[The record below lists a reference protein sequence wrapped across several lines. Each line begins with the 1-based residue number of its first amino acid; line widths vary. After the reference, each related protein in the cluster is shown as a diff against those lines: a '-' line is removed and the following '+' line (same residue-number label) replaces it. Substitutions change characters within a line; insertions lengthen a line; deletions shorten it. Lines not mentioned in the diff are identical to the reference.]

1 MIKTIDDEIRNN
13 LFGRKDIYVSVSEF
27 TDDTILTAVKE
38 AISQHEVNRK
48 QISYLYDYVR
58 GKQPIL
64 NRIKEIRPEI
74 KNTVVEN
81 HALEIKNFKNG
92 FQFGEPVQYISRG
105 DEDINNTD
113 NRAEDKGIVGL
124 NQLMFNDDKSAKD
137 VELGD
142 WIFTCGVGYRI
153 CVQANNPKDVFE
165 TYILDPRTT
174 FVIKSSD
181 YRKIPVLGVTFC
193 DNYDENKKLSS
204 KQINVYSYDHYW
216 LIESQS
222 GEYKIKES
230 RNRAYKGIPIFEYK
244 NNSAKMGSFET
255 VIALCDELN
264 NINSNR
270 MDGIEQFIQSLIWFN
285 NCEINAEEY
294 EQLKQHGAIQTV
306 SGEGKQANIK
316 ILSEQLDQ
324 SQTQITKEDIYQTML
339 VIAGVPDRQASAGG
353 NTGQALIIGQ
363 GWQMAESHAKAFELQ
378 FNGPEK
384 NFLKYVLEICKNSAV
399 VPKEIKDL
407 DISNI
412 EVKFTRNR
420 TDNILTKTQALSTM
434 LNSGIHPKTAIA
446 TCGLFSDPQQVWA
459 DSLEYL
465 KKYLPQE
472 NGIIKALESIGSKHN
487 VMDNE

>member
-1 MIKTIDDEIRNN
+1 MINMISDIKNN
-13 LFGRKDIYVSVSEF
+13 LFGRRDIYVPVTEF
-27 TDDTILTAVKE
+27 TDSNILTAVKE
-38 AISQHEVNRK
+38 AMSQHDFNRG

-58 GKQPIL
+58 GKQSIL
-64 NRIKEIRPEI
+64 DRVKEIRPEI
-74 KNTVVEN
+74 KNTIVEN

-105 DEDINNTD
+105 DEDINDTD

-124 NQLMFNDDKSAKD
+124 NQLMFNDDKPAKD

-153 CVQANNPKDVFE
+153 CVQADDPKEVFE

-174 FVIKSSD
+174 FVVKSSD
-181 YRKIPVLGVTFC
+181 YRKCPVLGVTFC
-193 DNYDENKKLSS
+193 DNYDENKKL
-204 KQINVYSYDHYW
+204 KCRKINVYSYDHYW
-216 LIESQS
+216 FIEERS
-222 GEYKIKES
+222 GGYEIKES
-230 RNRAYKGIPIFEYK
+230 RSRAYKGIPIFEYR
-244 NNSAKMGSFET
+244 NNSAKMGAFEP
-255 VIALCDELN
+255 VIGLCDELN

-270 MDGIEQFIQSLIWFN
+270 MDGIEQFIQALIWFN
-285 NCEINAEEY
+285 NCEINSEEY

-306 SGEGKQANIK
+306 SGEGKQASIK

-378 FNGPEK
+378 FNNPEK
-384 NFLKYVLEICKNSAV
+384 SFLKYVLEICKNSASA
-399 VPKEIKDL
+399 PKEIKDL

-434 LNSGIHPKTAIA
+434 LSSGIHPKTAIA

-459 DSLEYL
+459 DSAEYL
-465 KKYLPQE
+465 KKYLPEE
-472 NGIIKALESIGSKHN
+472 NGIVKALESISARQATNG
-487 VMDNE
+487 DE